1 MNEQLVEMIA
11 EATTKQMSS
20 VLDSSSAKL
29 DQQIHEL
36 KNMTAQE
43 LEELREKKC
52 LRRDELAHQRGEW
65 LKKGHGTYTE
75 IGDEADF
82 FRECKQSRLVCLQ
95 MYRPSTWRCELV
107 DKHLNKLAQDHL
119 ECRFLKINAEK
130 IPFLVERLRI
140 MVIPT
145 LVLVIAGKVA
155 HQVVGFDE
163 LGGTDDFTTE
173 KLASVLHQHKVI
185 SLTEAQQANFD
196 SDDEQEDKREFTM
209 TLQSTKASRKTVQ
222 DDFDDLSD

>member
-11 EATTKQMSS
+11 DATTKHMSS
-20 VLDSSSAKL
+20 VLDQNNERL
-29 DQQIHEL
+29 DYQIDRL
-36 KNMTAQE
+36 QKMTEQE
-43 LEELREKKC
+43 LEELREKKIA
-52 LRRDELAHQRGEW
+52 RRDELGHQRGEW
-65 LKKGHGTYTE
+65 LRKGHGVYTE
-75 IGDEADF
+75 ICDEADF
-82 FRECKQSRLVCLQ
+82 FRECKHSRLVCIQ
-95 MYRPSTWRCELV
+95 MFRPSTWRCELV
-107 DKHLNKLAQDHL
+107 DKHLHKLAADHL
-119 ECRFLKINAEK
+119 ECKFLKINAEK

-173 KLASVLHQHKVI
+173 KLAQVLHQHNVI

-196 SDDEQEDKREFTM
+196 SDDEDVDRDAFKI
-209 TLQSTKASRKTVQ
+209 TVQ
-222 DDFDDLSD
+222 PKRNKKLTHDDYDDLSD